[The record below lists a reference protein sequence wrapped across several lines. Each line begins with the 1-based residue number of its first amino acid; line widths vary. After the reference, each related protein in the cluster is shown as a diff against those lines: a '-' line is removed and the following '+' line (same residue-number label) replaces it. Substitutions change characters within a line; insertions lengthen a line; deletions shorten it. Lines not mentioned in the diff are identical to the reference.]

1 MPSKRGARSGCA
13 LVRRHPIGR
22 PVPEQAETVENRPVP
37 QPVEKD
43 PAGDAPRLGVLISG
57 RGSNL
62 AAIIEAIAA
71 GRLRAAMAVVISNRA
86 GAPGLER
93 ARAADIE
100 TLVLSHRGY
109 PSREA
114 YDRALV
120 DALTARRVEL
130 VCLAGFMRLLGPAFC
145 AAFPNAILNIHP
157 SLLPAFPGVDAQR
170 QALEHGVRVTGVT
183 VHFVT
188 PELDA
193 GPIVMQAPVA
203 VEPDDTAATLAA
215 RMLVE
220 EHRLYPAAIARVLAG
235 GWRIEGRRVRFDA
248 GSAAPVRP

>member
-1 MPSKRGARSGCA
+1 MP
-13 LVRRHPIGR
+13 L
-22 PVPEQAETVENRPVP
+22 
-37 QPVEKD
+37 
-43 PAGDAPRLGVLISG
+43 AGDAPRLGVLISG

-71 GRLRAAMAVVISNRA
+71 GRLRAAIAVVISNRA
-86 GAPGLER
+86 EAPGLER
-93 ARAADIE
+93 ARAAGIE
-100 TLVLSHRGY
+100 TLVLPHRSHA
-109 PSREA
+109 SRDA

-145 AAFPNAILNIHP
+145 AAFPNAILNVHP

-170 QALEHGVRVTGVT
+170 QALEHGVGVTGVT

-193 GPIVMQAPVA
+193 GPIVMQVPVA
-203 VEPDDTAATLAA
+203 VEPGDTVATLSA

-220 EHRLYPAAIARVLAG
+220 EHRLYPAAIARVLEG
-235 GWRIEGRRVRFDA
+235 GWRIEGRRVRFGA
-248 GSAAPVRP
+248 ASAAPARR